1 MGFDKGDLNFNPN
14 IVDAPAD
21 GMFAALAEHSIVR
34 TICEGSGGPDCEDM
48 TDPGL
53 RFVRY
58 LLSISKA
65 ARFGFLPNFKDPD
78 TVRDVARQFIKYCG
92 SASLALQTMRN
103 VVEAESA

>member
-1 MGFDKGDLNFNPN
+1 MGFDKGDLNFNPHL
-14 IVDAPAD
+14 VDAPAE
-21 GMFAALAEHSIVR
+21 GMYAALAEHSIVR
-34 TICEGSGGPDCEDM
+34 TIYEGSGGPDCEDM

-65 ARFGFLPNFKDPD
+65 ARFGFLPNFKDPE

-92 SASLALQTMRN
+92 SSSVALQTMRN